1 MNESL
6 YKYVCWDVERVGQVI
21 NREAVEMDSASFMAT
36 HTPMVGL
43 RYETSEY
50 EITDSSE
57 TGLLDTLIQRADNDR
72 HTFVVL
78 KGIPGTGKSHLIRW
92 LKERLEKHSEQA
104 GNREVVML
112 IRRANSSLRNTIRQI
127 IEADVFDTP
136 VFDSYLDRLR
146 DATTRLSE
154 TELGNRILNGLQE
167 AALAVREHT
176 YEPPTDRVFSPRITK
191 DMPDFLMDATVR
203 LYLMRSAGAVER
215 IGQFLT
221 GEGRTSGEGEEMPQF
236 TVEDLDFPPN
246 ILRELNAVPYP
257 AVKNMIGYLRTQAE
271 NVVSYLNS
279 LLNYAVSN
287 LTTLTANQLKDMFGE
302 LRRQLRLENKGL
314 TLLIEDIT
322 SFTGLDAG
330 LIDVLIAQHGA
341 ENPEYC
347 RLTSLVG
354 VTDSYYNQYFRDN
367 VRQRVTFLIS
377 LNMRQ
382 ENEDVSNLLQSSDT
396 TAQMAAR
403 YLNTIRLSKE
413 DISAWYENHADP
425 EQLPNACSSCP
436 VRSICHAAF
445 GAVQIGDGGEQSIGL
460 YPFNQQAVWG
470 LYTQIDG
477 QRTTRTPRALVNNI
491 LAYVLTS
498 HTNKIKGGQFPPAPL
513 DLTLDVIPP
522 LLAKPA
528 QRQMIESHAHSRMI
542 AERYETLI
550 RVWGDATID
559 TFERDGQV
567 FVGRLSQR
575 VFDAFGLS
583 FFRGDEVTAPSS
595 PRMPDR
601 ETVTQSRPEP
611 TVSLHA
617 QDIENWRTGGKLES
631 YRQLS
636 QDLASFVK
644 ATIEWELYG
653 VSRTLVDE
661 RITQARFEIEGQ
673 SGSPRV
679 LVRLLFKRSDEL
691 ALVLHALDELRH
703 IKTPSPEQIATHT
716 AILHSWLAQNTN
728 TILDFVQG
736 MGAEKGEPPLN
747 YEMVLTQ
754 ATYGLAILAGDL
766 VASDSTPRDIFL
778 RLVASANSRDTFAT
792 ADRRNDKRSD
802 EWQKAIIALNDKN
815 VGDAVRREFLTMLN
829 CPQGTS
835 SALIYLD
842 AARGIH
848 LVRQFRTMG
857 LQMSVVEFPETK
869 SPAWKITADA
879 HQKLAPRLPV
889 ALEAE
894 KRSFDVLR
902 SKINEYAGE
911 SSEAT
916 FAVIADFTQFTE
928 RVPFEFP
935 MPNDLTARKLSNR
948 LTELDRLQEMADD
961 PKGLAQW
968 LSSALKLKR
977 ELANYADYF
986 QQLSQHLKRNSE
998 KISEELKSGQS
1009 DSVAAKRDSISELLM
1024 SLRDV
1029 ADRLLRG
1036 E

>member
-6 YKYVCWDVERVGQVI
+6 YKYVCWDVQRVGQVI

-57 TGLLDTLIQRADNDR
+57 NGLLDTLIHRADNDR

-92 LKERLEKHSEQA
+92 LKERLEKYSEQV
-104 GNREVVML
+104 GNQEVVML

-127 IEADVFDTP
+127 IESDVFDTAI
-136 VFDSYLDRLR
+136 FDSYLDRLR

-154 TELGNRILNGLQE
+154 TELDNRILNGLQE
-167 AALAVREHT
+167 AAFAVREHT
-176 YEPPTDRVFSPRITK
+176 YEPPTDRVFSQRVIK

-203 LYLMRSAGAVER
+203 QYLMRSGGAVER

-236 TVEDLDFPPN
+236 SVEDLDFPPN
-246 ILRELNAVPYP
+246 VLRELNSVPYP
-257 AVKNMIGYLRTQAE
+257 AVKNMVGYLRTQAE

-287 LTTLTANQLKDMFGE
+287 LTTLTADQLKDMFGE
-302 LRRQLRLENKGL
+302 LRRQLRREGKSL

-347 RLTSLVG
+347 RLTSLIG

-377 LNMRQ
+377 LNVRQ
-382 ENEDVSNLLQSSDT
+382 ENEEVSHLLQSPEIA
-396 TAQMAAR
+396 AQMAAR
-403 YLNTIRLSKE
+403 YLNAIRLAKDE
-413 DISAWYENHADP
+413 ISVWYENRADP
-425 EQLPNACSSCP
+425 EQLPNACSPCP
-436 VRSICHAAF
+436 VRSICHATF
-445 GAVQIGDGGEQSIGL
+445 GAVQIGEGSENPIGL

-498 HTNKIKGGQFPPAPL
+498 HTNKIRQGQFPPTPR
-513 DLTLDVIPP
+513 DLALDVVPP

-528 QRQMIESHAHSRMI
+528 QRQAIETHIPTRLI
-542 AERYETLI
+542 AERFETLI
-550 RVWGDATID
+550 RAWGDATID
-559 TFERDGQV
+559 TFEQDGQV
-567 FVGRLSQR
+567 FVGTLSQQ
-575 VFDAFGLS
+575 VFETFGLP
-583 FFRGDEVTAPSS
+583 FFRGDEVNAPLATII
-595 PRMPDR
+595 PDR
-601 ETVTQSRPEP
+601 ESLTPSRSEP
-611 TVSLHA
+611 TISLHA
-617 QDIENWRTGGKLES
+617 QDIENWRTGGKLEV
-631 YRQLS
+631 YQQLA

-644 ATIEWELYG
+644 AAIEWELYG
-653 VSRTLVDE
+653 ISRTLVDE

-673 SGSPRV
+673 AGLARTRPRF
-679 LVRLLFKRSDEL
+679 LLRRSDEL
-691 ALVLHALDELRH
+691 ALVLHALDELRYV
-703 IKTPSPEQIATHT
+703 KNPSPEQIATNT
-716 AILHSWLAQNTN
+716 TILHSWLAQNTSA
-728 TILDFVQG
+728 ILEYVQR
-736 MGAEKGEPPLN
+736 MGADNGEPPLN

-754 ATYGLAILAGDL
+754 ATYGLAVLAGDL

-778 RLVASANSRDTFAT
+778 RLVASANSGDTFAT
-792 ADRRNDKRSD
+792 SDSRSDKRSD
-802 EWQKAIIALNDKN
+802 EWRKATTALKAE
-815 VGDAVRREFLTMLN
+815 GDMVRREFLAMLN

-835 SALIYLD
+835 STPIYLD
-842 AARGIH
+842 AARGIL
-848 LVRQFRTMG
+848 LVRSFKAMG
-857 LQMSVVEFPETK
+857 LQMSSVDFPETK
-869 SPAWKITADA
+869 SPAWGGASVA
-879 HQKLAPRLPV
+879 HQKLAARLPMV
-889 ALEAE
+889 LEAE
-894 KRSFDVLR
+894 ILSFDALR
-902 SKINEYAGE
+902 STITQHTGE
-911 SSEAT
+911 SPEAA
-916 FAVIADFTQFTE
+916 FAAITTFTQFTE

-935 MPNDLTARKLSNR
+935 SPNDLTAKKLNNR
-948 LTELDRLQEMADD
+948 LAELDRPQEMADD
-961 PKGLAQW
+961 AVWLTQW
-968 LSSALKLKR
+968 LSGALKLKR
-977 ELANYADYF
+977 ELANYAEYF
-986 QQLSQHLKRNSE
+986 QQLSLHLKRNSE
-998 KISEELKSGQS
+998 KISEELTSGQS
-1009 DSVAAKRDSISELLM
+1009 DSVVAKRQAILALLTK
-1024 SLRDV
+1024 LHDV
-1029 ADRLLRG
+1029 ADELLRG

>member
-6 YKYVCWDVERVGQVI
+6 YKFVCWDVQRVGQVI

-57 TGLLDTLIQRADNDR
+57 NGLLDTLIHRADNDR

-92 LKERLEKHSEQA
+92 LKERLEKYSEQV

-127 IEADVFDTP
+127 IESDVFDTAI
-136 VFDSYLDRLR
+136 FDSYLDRLR

-154 TELGNRILNGLQE
+154 TELDNRILNGLQE
-167 AALAVREHT
+167 AAFAVREHT
-176 YEPPTDRVFSPRITK
+176 YEPPTDRLFSQRVIK

-203 LYLMRSAGAVER
+203 QYLMRSGGAVER

-246 ILRELNAVPYP
+246 VLRELNSVPYP
-257 AVKNMIGYLRTQAE
+257 AVKNMVGYLRTQAE
-271 NVVSYLNS
+271 NVVSYLNG

-287 LTTLTANQLKDMFGE
+287 LTTLTADQLKDMFGE
-302 LRRQLRLENKGL
+302 LRRQLRREGKSL

-322 SFTGLDAG
+322 SFTGLDAA

-347 RLTSLVG
+347 RLTSLIG

-377 LNMRQ
+377 LNVRQ
-382 ENEDVSNLLQSSDT
+382 DNEEVSHLLQSPEIA
-396 TAQMAAR
+396 AQMATR
-403 YLNTIRLSKE
+403 YLNAIRLSKE
-413 DISAWYENHADP
+413 EISAWYENHADP
-425 EQLPNACSSCP
+425 EQLPNACSPCP

-445 GAVQIGDGGEQSIGL
+445 GAIQIGESGENSLGL

-498 HTNKIKGGQFPPAPL
+498 HTNKIRQGQFPPTPR
-513 DLTLDVIPP
+513 DLALDVVPP

-528 QRQMIESHAHSRMI
+528 QRQAIETHTPTRVI

-550 RVWGDATID
+550 RAWGDATID
-559 TFERDGQV
+559 TFEQDGQV
-567 FVGRLSQR
+567 FVGKLSRQ
-575 VFDAFGLS
+575 VFDTFGLP
-583 FFRGDEVTAPSS
+583 FFRGDEVSVPLAPKI
-595 PRMPDR
+595 PDR
-601 ETVTQSRPEP
+601 EGLTPARPEP
-611 TVSLHA
+611 TISLHA
-617 QDIENWRTGGKLES
+617 QDIENWRTGGKLEG
-631 YRQLS
+631 YQQLAD
-636 QDLASFVK
+636 DLASFVK
-644 ATIEWELYG
+644 AAIEWELYG
-653 VSRTLVDE
+653 ISQTLVKE

-673 SGSPRV
+673 AGSPRV
-679 LVRLLFKRSDEL
+679 VVRLLFKRSDEL
-691 ALVLHALDELRH
+691 ALVLHALDELRYV
-703 IKTPSPEQIATHT
+703 KNPSLEQIATHT
-716 AILHSWLAQNTN
+716 TILHAWLAQNEGA
-728 TILDFVQG
+728 ILDFALG
-736 MGAEKGEPPLN
+736 MGADNDESPLD

-754 ATYGLAILAGDL
+754 ATYGLAVLTGDL
-766 VASDSTPRDIFL
+766 VASDTTPRDLFL
-778 RLVASANSRDTFAT
+778 RLVASANSTNTFAT
-792 ADRRNDKRSD
+792 ADNRSDKRSE
-802 EWQKAIIALNDKN
+802 EWQKAVSALKKE
-815 VGDAVRREFLTMLN
+815 GDPVRREFLTMLN

-835 SALIYLD
+835 SNPIYVD

-848 LVRQFRTMG
+848 LVRRFKTMG
-857 LQMSVVEFPETK
+857 LQMLAVDFPETK
-869 SPAWKITADA
+869 SPAWGIAADA
-879 HQKLAPRLPV
+879 HRKLAPRLPLV
-889 ALEAE
+889 LEAE
-894 KRSFDVLR
+894 IRSFDALR
-902 SKINEYAGE
+902 STIVEYIGE
-911 SSEAT
+911 SPEAA
-916 FAVIADFTQFTE
+916 FAAIATFTQFTE

-935 MPNDLTARKLSNR
+935 SPNDLTARKLINR
-948 LTELDRLQEMADD
+948 LAELDRLQEMADD
-961 PKGLAQW
+961 PIWLTQW

-977 ELANYADYF
+977 ELAEYADYF
-986 QQLSQHLKRNSE
+986 QRLSLHLKRNSE
-998 KISEELKSGQS
+998 KITEELKSSQS
-1009 DSVAAKRDSISELLM
+1009 DSVAAKRDAVLVLLTK
-1024 SLRDV
+1024 LRDV
-1029 ADRLLRG
+1029 ADELLRG